1 MAEHP
6 EKRMETIGFKT
17 TDKVKRALAGLCQLD
32 DVSQS
37 EYLHDLLSS
46 HADKKESELRI
57 LAEALGRKIT

>member
-17 TDKVKRALAGLCQLD
+17 TDKVKRSLAGLCQLD

-37 EYLHDLLSS
+37 EYLHDLVLS
-46 HADKKESELRI
+46 HVEKKESELI
-57 LAEALGRKIT
+57 LLCAALGKQIT

>member
-1 MAEHP
+1 M
-6 EKRMETIGFKT
+6 
-17 TDKVKRALAGLCQLD
+17 D

-37 EYLHDLLSS
+37 EYIHDLLSL

>member
-6 EKRMETIGFKT
+6 EKRMETIAFKT

-37 EYLHDLLSS
+37 EYLHDLALL
-46 HADKKESELRI
+46 HVEKKESELI
-57 LAEALGRKIT
+57 LLCEALGKKIS

>member
-1 MAEHP
+1 MAEHH
-6 EKRMETIGFKT
+6 EKRMETIAFKT
-17 TDKVKRALAGLCQLD
+17 TDRVKRILAGLCLMD

-37 EYLHDLLSS
+37 EYLHDLLSL